1 MNRRGGLRPMLNLN
15 LSQRLSMTP
24 SLLQKIELLT
34 LNQLELSDLL
44 QRELE
49 ENPLLEEEAA
59 SENAEGDAEVKIQ
72 EAEADE
78 KDRFKDL
85 DLEDYENFFG
95 EYLGANGQPKREF
108 EAPDD
113 RPTFEQF
120 LASPTSLADYLNW
133 QLNLSGGAAE
143 VQEIAYFIIGNL
155 DEDGYL
161 TVSLEEIADTLR
173 VTSSAVEEAVRVV
186 QELDPVGVGSQDLQE
201 CLLLQIQALDL
212 ESSLVETLIRDH
224 LQLIQA
230 KKYKEV
236 IKLLRCESED
246 FSEALSVIRTL
257 SPRPGQKYS
266 SREPVYV
273 RPDVHFYKVGQEF
286 EFALN
291 DDGQPRLR
299 LNRSYRNL
307 LHENTVTKETKS
319 FIRERFRA
327 AVELLRSVD
336 QRQRTIYRVC
346 AVIVEHQRTFLDQ
359 GAIYLKPML
368 IKDVADELGVHPSTI
383 SRVVANK
390 YAYTPQGVIE
400 LRKFFSVGVESAD
413 GENVSSAHV
422 KERIKRIIE
431 QENQEKPFSDQRIY
445 KMLNT
450 EGIQI
455 TRRTVAKYRD
465 QMKVSG
471 SRERKASNQF

>member
-1 MNRRGGLRPMLNLN
+1 MNRRGSLRPMLSVN

-24 SLLQKIELLT
+24 ALLQKIELLA

-49 ENPLLEEEAA
+49 ENPLLEEEASDNLEVEA
-59 SENAEGDAEVKIQ
+59 KTQESEGE
-72 EAEADE
+72 E
-78 KDRFKDL
+78 KDRFDDL

-108 EAPDD
+108 EVPDD
-113 RPTFEQF
+113 RPSFDQF

-133 QLNLSGGAAE
+133 QLNLSGIDPE
-143 VQEIAYFIIGNL
+143 IQEIAYFIIGNL

-161 TVSLEEIADTLR
+161 TVGLEEVSEVVEVPLE
-173 VTSSAVEEAVRVV
+173 AVEEALRAV
-186 QELDPVGVGSQDLQE
+186 QDLDPVGIGSRDLRE
-201 CLLLQIQALDL
+201 CLLIQARALGFED
-212 ESSLVETLIRDH
+212 SLVEILICDH
-224 LQLIQA
+224 LPLIQN
-230 KKYKEV
+230 KKYGEV
-236 IKLLRCESED
+236 IKLLNCDSEE
-246 FSEALSVIRTL
+246 FSDALGVIRTL
-257 SPRPGQKYS
+257 SPRPGQKHS
-266 SREPVYV
+266 AQEPVYV
-273 RPDVHFYKVGQEF
+273 RPDVYFYKVENGFQF
-286 EFALN
+286 VLN
-291 DDGQPRLR
+291 DDGLPRLR
-299 LNRSYRNL
+299 LNGSYRSL
-307 LHENTVTKETKS
+307 LQEHTVSKETKS
-319 FIRERFRA
+319 FIRERFRS

-346 AVIVEHQRTFLDQ
+346 SVIVEHQRSFLDQ
-359 GAIYLKPML
+359 GAIHLKPML
-368 IKDVADELGVHPSTI
+368 IKDVAEELGVHPSTI

-400 LRKFFSVGVESAD
+400 LRKVFSVGVESAA
-413 GENVSSAHV
+413 GENVSIVHV

-431 QENQEKPFSDQRIY
+431 QENQDKPLSDQRIS